1 MCTRADPYAD
11 DMKRFATEVPVVSFA
26 MADKEADVFAE
37 KVKYSIWETEILVR
51 TPLGR
56 LQVCRV

>member
-1 MCTRADPYAD
+1 
-11 DMKRFATEVPVVSFA
+11 MKRYATEVPVVSFA
-26 MADKEADVFAE
+26 MSDKEADVFAE

-56 LQVCRV
+56 LQVRRV